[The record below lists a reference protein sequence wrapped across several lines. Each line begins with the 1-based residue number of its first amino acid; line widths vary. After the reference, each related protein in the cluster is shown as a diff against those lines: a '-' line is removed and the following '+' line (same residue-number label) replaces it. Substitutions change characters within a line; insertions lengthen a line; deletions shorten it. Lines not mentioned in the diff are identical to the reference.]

1 MKLFDRIK
9 EWLGR
14 RALLRESMPDRKP
27 IPRNLADAG
36 KVGIVYLATDE
47 VAYNHVRNYVKKVK
61 EELGIH
67 RIQCIGYVDQKDLPH
82 FMIPKLNFDPFCQ
95 KDLNWYRIPSGNTV
109 NNFIAE
115 EFEILIDLTLEDYL
129 PIQYIVAKSR
139 ARFKVGRYG
148 EGGKP
153 FLDMMIDMAGAQSLP
168 QLITQIDR
176 YLLMINARTDKQ
188 PSTEHHLN

>member
-1 MKLFDRIK
+1 MRLFDRIK

-14 RALLRESMPDRKP
+14 RALLREDMPDRKP
-27 IPRNLADAG
+27 VPRNLADAG

-47 VAYNHVRNYVKKVK
+47 AAYNHVRNYVKKVK

-95 KDLNWYRIPSGNTV
+95 KDLNWYRIPGGNTV

-115 EFEILIDLTLEDYL
+115 EFEILIDLSLQDYL
-129 PIQYIVAKSR
+129 PVQYIVAKSR
-139 ARFKVGRYG
+139 ARFKVGRYS
-148 EGGKP
+148 ENGKR
-153 FLDMMIDMAGAQSLP
+153 FLDMMIDMAGGQSLP
-168 QLITQIDR
+168 QLITQVDR
-176 YLLMINARTDKQ
+176 YLLMINARGDRQ